1 MALKHGMTLLR
12 SALPAAALI
21 CYIFSLAFFA
31 HVFPLHP
38 RIRPLS
44 FVLVFMSD
52 TLPQHVSSPYGFNVN
67 LIMHLA
73 EVLIQIRNKLYA
85 GPWF

>member
-38 RIRPLS
+38 HIRPLS

-52 TLPQHVSSPYGFNVN
+52 TLPRHVSSLYGFNAN